1 MIPYVRLAYASTATA
16 NPAHIRNDLIQIFES
31 AQQYNFNHQLTG
43 VLLYGNGYFFQY
55 IEGRKPEVDRLYQ
68 HLLKDLRHQGV
79 SLLFYDVAEQLKFDQ
94 WGSCYTHFEPPIEHF
109 FRQHQLA
116 GFNPYLLNNQLIHS
130 FLDMLY
136 SRNSNSSVSAMQV
149 LRGLEANQSSY
160 VMSLKDMAT
169 VGVLIL
175 LILIPLYLIVTLMP
189 STSGFFLF

>member
-94 WGSCYTHFEPPIEHF
+94 WGACYTHFEPSIEHF

-116 GFNPYLLNNQLIHS
+116 GFNPYLLN
-130 FLDMLY
+130 
-136 SRNSNSSVSAMQV
+136 R
-149 LRGLEANQSSY
+149 
-160 VMSLKDMAT
+160 
-169 VGVLIL
+169 
-175 LILIPLYLIVTLMP
+175 PL
-189 STSGFFLF
+189 S

>member
-94 WGSCYTHFEPPIEHF
+94 WGSCYTHFEPSIEHF

-130 FLDMLY
+130 FLDVLY
-136 SRNSNSSVSAMQV
+136 SRNSNNSATSMQA
-149 LRGLEANQSSY
+149 LRGLEANQGNY

-169 VGVLIL
+169 VDVLIL